1 MPEVIEKPVDQALD
15 ITPIINK
22 EGKQTG
28 EIIRAALPNISDED
42 LGNLFDQNSITPE
55 AQYVIRTW
63 HNNCEMDEAA
73 PEWMK
78 SPTPEQ
84 NESLQSVPLDARLY
98 KKAMSAIDLENRKV
112 TKDKDGK
119 VATLEV
125 TGHTYDS
132 NGKKVEVRNWT
143 KDGKKLFSAQNKTDI
158 YNFAIR
164 AAATLSHEEQYAD
177 NVKQRIKRGFRTIE
191 QRESKSKFV
200 TTMLRFQDAKK
211 KTIRTTG
218 GREIDQETLNR
229 IERLHPELLDSNE

>member
-1 MPEVIEKPVDQALD
+1 MPEVIEKPVSHALD
-15 ITPIINK
+15 ITPITSK
-22 EGKQTG
+22 KDGKQTG
-28 EIIRAALPNISDED
+28 EVIRAALPNISDED

-78 SPTPEQ
+78 NPTPEQ

-98 KKAMSAIDLENRKV
+98 KKAMSAIDLEHRKV
-112 TKDKDGK
+112 TKDKGK
-119 VATLEV
+119 VATLVV
-125 TGHTYDS
+125 TGYTYDS
-132 NGKKVEVRNWT
+132 NGKKVEVKNWT

-164 AAATLSHEEQYAD
+164 AAATLNHEEQYAD

-200 TTMLRFQDAKK
+200 TTMLRPQDAKK

-218 GREIDQETLNR
+218 GREVDQETLNR
-229 IERLHPELLDSNE
+229 IERLHPDLLDSNE